1 MYREDQIKVA
11 LELYHQCGS
20 VTKTIRTLGYP
31 SRRALYGW
39 INSEGKP
46 KKQRKKSKLIHT
58 KEHPLN
64 PSVEVKIDAL
74 RRCFELGESVK
85 SVAEDIGYTKS
96 SIFAWR
102 KKYLREGA
110 VALMSKRTIRRGPLK
125 EGFGGSDK
133 EIVELKAQLF
143 DLQLEIDILK
153 EMITVIKK
161 DPGVDRTTLKNRE
174 KAVIVDVLKNRY
186 SLPLLLKKLCIAKSC
201 YYYQRNALQSDKYET
216 LRSHIKEVFKETKK
230 CYGYRRIYAQL
241 VREGYRVSEKVIRR
255 IMREEA
261 LIINNRRRRG
271 YNSYKGEISPEVSN
285 VIDRNFHADKPN
297 QKWLTDI
304 TEFSIPAGKVY
315 LSPLVDCFD
324 GLLPSWTISTRPDSV
339 LVNTML
345 DNAIARLN
353 ANEHPIVHSDRGSH
367 YRWPGF
373 IERMEKAG
381 LTRSMS
387 KKGCS
392 PDNSACEGLFGRV
405 KNEMFYNRNWS
416 GVSIEKFKDIL
427 NTYLIWY
434 NEKRIKVSLGNMS
447 PKEYRQS
454 LGLAGY

>member
-1 MYREDQIKVA
+1 M
-11 LELYHQCGS
+11 
-20 VTKTIRTLGYP
+20 
-31 SRRALYGW
+31 
-39 INSEGKP
+39 
-46 KKQRKKSKLIHT
+46 
-58 KEHPLN
+58 
-64 PSVEVKIDAL
+64 
-74 RRCFELGESVK
+74 
-85 SVAEDIGYTKS
+85 
-96 SIFAWR
+96 
-102 KKYLREGA
+102 
-110 VALMSKRTIRRGPLK
+110 
-125 EGFGGSDK
+125 
-133 EIVELKAQLF
+133 
-143 DLQLEIDILK
+143 
-153 EMITVIKK
+153 
-161 DPGVDRTTLKNRE
+161 
-174 KAVIVDVLKNRY
+174 IVDVLKNSY
-186 SLPLLLKKLCIAKSC
+186 SLPLQLKKLCIAKSC
-201 YYYQRNALQSDKYET
+201 YYYQMNALKSDKDKYET
-216 LRSHIKEVFKETKK
+216 LRSRIKEIFKETKE

-255 IMREEA
+255 IMREES

-271 YNSYKGEISPEVSN
+271 YNSYKGEISPEVPN
-285 VIDRNFHADKPN
+285 VIGRNFHADKPN

-367 YRWPGF
+367 YRWPGW
-373 IERMEKAG
+373 IER
-381 LTRSMS
+381 
-387 KKGCS
+387 